1 MIFSIEKKN
10 ADTLAI
16 CSADGM
22 DMTYGQLRAFAEQMK
37 EIFCGRHLAFCMCE
51 NTPGAVAGYIG
62 MLENGI
68 VPLLLGADLNLEQF
82 DAFYHVYEPSYVWA
96 PLEWE
101 EKLSGRVHGKV
112 CEKYGYCLWQT
123 GFFTTQLH
131 DSLGLL
137 LATSGSTGSPKL
149 VRLSR
154 RNIESNA
161 ESIREYLKLDET
173 ERPIT
178 TLPMQYTYG
187 LSIINS
193 HLLAGACILMTKESY
208 VQGGFWKFFQ
218 EKEATSFGGV
228 PYTYE
233 ILKRMRIFTKPLPSL
248 RSITQAGGK
257 LPAALQEEVGKWA
270 KAQNIR
276 FYVMYGQ
283 TEATARMSY
292 LPPENCLNKPGS
304 IGIAIPG
311 GKFSLTGENKE
322 AIGQAD
328 EPGELIYEGPNVS
341 LGYAS
346 EKKDLMLGDENGGIL
361 HTGDIA
367 KIDADGYYYIVG
379 RKKRFIKIFGV
390 RVGLDACEQILRA
403 RFADTEFAC
412 TGSDNHLEIYGTDPV
427 AVDEA
432 VEYLSGYLRLNRKS
446 FCAFYLPEIPK
457 NDSGIIQY
465 TALQNVSSALAREPG
480 TTFSGERD
488 RNE

>member
-10 ADTLAI
+10 ADALAI
-16 CSADGM
+16 CSAEGVTV
-22 DMTYGQLRAFAEQMK
+22 TYGQLRELLEQMK
-37 EIFCGRHLAFCMCE
+37 SVFCGRHLVFCMCE
-51 NTPGAVAGYIG
+51 NTPGAAAGYLG
-62 MLENGI
+62 MLESNV
-68 VPLLLGADLNLEQF
+68 VPLLLGADLSLEQF

-101 EKLSGRVHGKV
+101 KKLSGRVCDKV
-112 CEKYGYCLWQT
+112 YEIYGYCLWRT
-123 GFFTTQLH
+123 GFMSGSFH
-131 DSLGLL
+131 GSLGLL

-154 RNIESNA
+154 KNIEANA
-161 ESIREYLKLDET
+161 ESIREYLELDET

-218 EKEATSFGGV
+218 EKKATSFGGV

-233 ILKRMRIFTKPLPSL
+233 ILKRMRIFTKNLPSL

-257 LPAALQEEVGKWA
+257 LPEALQEEIGKWT

-276 FYVMYGQ
+276 FFVMYGQ

-292 LPPENCLNKPGS
+292 LPPENCQKKLGS

-311 GKFSLTGENKE
+311 GKFYLAGEDGTPVNR
-322 AIGQAD
+322 IG
-328 EPGELIYEGPNVS
+328 EPGELIYEGQNVS
-341 LGYAS
+341 LGYAQNK
-346 EKKDLMLGDENGGIL
+346 EDLLLGDENGGIL

-367 KIDADGYYYIVG
+367 KIDADGYYYVVG
-379 RKKRFIKIFGV
+379 RKKRFIKIYGV
-390 RVGLDACEQILRA
+390 RVGLDACEQVLRA

-412 TGSDNHLEIYGTDPV
+412 TGCDNRLEIYGTDQN
-427 AVDEA
+427 AVNEA
-432 VEYLSGYLRLNRKS
+432 ADYLSGYLRLNKKS
-446 FCAFYLPEIPK
+446 FFAFYLPQIPK
-457 NDSGIIQY
+457 NDSGKIQY
-465 TALQNVSSALAREPG
+465 TKLQ
-480 TTFSGERD
+480 SGRD
-488 RNE
+488 SDDQ

>member
-16 CSADGM
+16 CSADGVTV
-22 DMTYGQLRAFAEQMK
+22 TYGQLRAFAEQMK
-37 EIFCGRHLAFCMCE
+37 GIFCGRHLVFCMCE
-51 NTPGAVAGYIG
+51 NAPGAVAGYVG
-62 MLENGI
+62 MLESNVI
-68 VPLLLGADLNLEQF
+68 PLLLGADLNPEQF

-96 PLEWE
+96 PVEWE
-101 EKLSGRVHGKV
+101 KKLSGRVCDKV
-112 CEKYGYCLWQT
+112 CEKYGYCLWRT
-123 GFFTTQLH
+123 GYLSGKFH
-131 DSLGLL
+131 GSLGLL

-154 RNIESNA
+154 RNIEANA

-233 ILKRMRIFTKPLPSL
+233 ILKKMRIFTKPLKSL

-270 KAQNIR
+270 EAQSIR

-292 LPPENCLNKPGS
+292 LPPENCLKKPGS

-311 GKFSLTGENKE
+311 GKFSLMEENGKPVGQVGE
-322 AIGQAD
+322 A
-328 EPGELIYEGPNVS
+328 GELIYEGPNVS
-341 LGYAS
+341 LGYAQ
-346 EKKDLMLGDENGGIL
+346 KKEDLQLGDENGGIL

-367 KIDADGYYYIVG
+367 KFDADGYYYVVG
-379 RKKRFIKIFGV
+379 RKKRFIKVFGV
-390 RVGLDACEQILRA
+390 RVGLDACEQVLRA
-403 RFADTEFAC
+403 HFADTEFVC
-412 TGSDNHLEIYGTDPV
+412 TGSDNHLEIYGTDQA

-432 VEYLSGYLRLNRKS
+432 VDYLSGYLRLNRKS
-446 FCAFYLPEIPK
+446 FFAFYLPEIPK
-457 NDSGIIQY
+457 NDSGKIQY
-465 TALQNVSSALAREPG
+465 TKLQAG
-480 TTFSGERD
+480 RD
-488 RNE
+488 SDEQ